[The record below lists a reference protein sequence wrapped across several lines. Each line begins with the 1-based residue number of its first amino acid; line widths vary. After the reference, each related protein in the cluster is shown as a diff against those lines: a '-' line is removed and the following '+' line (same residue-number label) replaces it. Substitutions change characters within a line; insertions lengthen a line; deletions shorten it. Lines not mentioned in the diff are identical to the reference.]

1 MCSAKPSK
9 PTLAKQNSNPRSS
22 SAPEVPENPEV
33 PEATAVPALMNL
45 PLFIARRIYG
55 SEDHQREVSR
65 PAIRIATIGVAIGL
79 AVMIITVSVVF
90 GFKHTI
96 RDKVVG
102 FGSHIQ
108 VLNFASSQTPSPPP
122 ICISDSL
129 MEVIRKTPGVRHVER
144 FSMTQG
150 MLKTDDEFLGV
161 GFKGVGNDYDLT
173 FLKDHLVEGEV
184 PTFSND
190 KPEYQLLIS
199 RMMADKLRL
208 KVGDR
213 VYAYFIVNDLRARK
227 FTIKGIYET
236 NMTQF
241 DQSLCFTDFSV
252 PIKINGWEKDQ
263 CSGVE
268 VLVQDFDRL
277 DETAMR
283 FVMSINRRTD
293 KYGATLTTQTIHE
306 AYPHIFSWLSLLDI
320 NVWIILALMVAVAG
334 FTMISGLLI
343 IILER
348 TQMIGILK
356 ALGMRNKTVRHTFLW
371 FAAFIIG
378 RGLFWGNVI
387 GIGLV
392 VLQQQTGFIH
402 LDPASYYVDTAP
414 MELNIPIIIA
424 LNIATLLIS
433 LFVLIAPSFLISH
446 IHPARS
452 MRYE

>member
-1 MCSAKPSK
+1 
-9 PTLAKQNSNPRSS
+9 L
-22 SAPEVPENPEV
+22 
-33 PEATAVPALMNL
+33 NL
-45 PLFIARRIYG
+45 PLFIARRING
-55 SEDHQREVSR
+55 SEGQRREVSR

-108 VLNFASSQTPSPPP
+108 VENYMAQQLSAPVP
-122 ICISDSL
+122 ISISDSL
-129 MEVIRKTPGVRHVER
+129 MKVMKQLPGIRHAER
-144 FSMTQG
+144 YALTQG
-150 MLKTDDEFLGV
+150 ILKTDDDFLGV
-161 GFKGVGNDYDLT
+161 AFKGVGSDYDTT
-173 FLKDHLVEGEV
+173 FLSEHIVEGKM
-184 PTFSND
+184 PKFSD
-190 KPEYQLLIS
+190 GQSKYPLLIS
-199 RMMADKLRL
+199 RMMADKLQL
-208 KVGDR
+208 KAGEK
-213 VYAYFIVNDLRARK
+213 VYAYFIGNDDVRARK
-227 FTIKGIYET
+227 FTITGIYET

-241 DQSLCFTDFSV
+241 DQSLCFTDYNV
-252 PIKINGWEKDQ
+252 PIRLNGWEPDQ
-263 CSGVE
+263 CSGAE
-268 VLVQDFDRL
+268 LLVDDFDQL
-277 DETAMR
+277 EQVAEE
-283 FVMSINRRTD
+283 VVAKVNRQTD
-293 KYGATLTTQTIHE
+293 KYGAIITSQTIRE
-306 AYPHIFSWLSLLDI
+306 AHPHVFQWLELLDI
-320 NVWIILALMVAVAG
+320 NVWIILALMICVAG

-356 ALGMRNKTVRHTFLW
+356 ALGMRNSTVRHTFLW

-378 RGLFWGNVI
+378 RGMLVGDII

-414 MELNIPIIIA
+414 MELNIPIIVL
-424 LNIATLLIS
+424 LNVVTLLVS